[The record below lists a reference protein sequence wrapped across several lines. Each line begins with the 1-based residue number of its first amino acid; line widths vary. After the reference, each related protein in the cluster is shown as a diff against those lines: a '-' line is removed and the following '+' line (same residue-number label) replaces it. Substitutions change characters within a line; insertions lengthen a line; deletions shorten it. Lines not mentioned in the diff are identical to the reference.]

1 MPKLKI
7 ADIER
12 WDDVDLAQMSREEL
26 EAWARQV
33 WELARRLANQLGQD
47 STNSSRP
54 PSSDDPYR
62 RGTQAG
68 SGGGRG
74 GEQEQPADQDKKAG
88 SRASAISAQASSAM
102 ETARKRPGKQPGA
115 QGCWRT
121 QPLVITAPD
130 AEHYPPACNC
140 GAASCVEQKT
150 RQVSAHLVCDLE
162 RGDGQLRITVVKHCY
177 FAITW
182 SCGHKTIAAML
193 V

>member
-1 MPKLKI
+1 MGQGGVGTG
-7 ADIER
+7 A
-12 WDDVDLAQMSREEL
+12 ASREPTRAGLDEQFAPAIKRRSL
-26 EAWARQV
+26 P
-33 WELARRLANQLGQD
+33 ARRA
-47 STNSSRP
+47 SRE
-54 PSSDDPYR
+54 R
-62 RGTQAG
+62 RRHGWGA
-68 SGGGRG
+68 
-74 GEQEQPADQDKKAG
+74 QEQPADQDKKAG
-88 SRASAISAQASSAM
+88 SEASASSAQASSAKDK
-102 ETARKRPGKQPGA
+102 ARKRPGKQPGA

-130 AEHYPPACNC
+130 AEHYPPACDC

-182 SCGHKTIAAML
+182 SCGHETIAAML